1 MIRFK
6 YALIDKRKPT
16 VVGYLEFIMNQE
28 QVFQLILALIQQGCT
43 DPDEIV
49 STIKTISEKVF

>member
-1 MIRFK
+1 
-6 YALIDKRKPT
+6 
-16 VVGYLEFIMNQE
+16 MNQE

-49 STIKTISEKVF
+49 STIKTISEKYSSFPEERAHFL

>member
-1 MIRFK
+1 M
-6 YALIDKRKPT
+6 

-28 QVFQLILALIQQGCT
+28 QVFQLILALIQQGCI